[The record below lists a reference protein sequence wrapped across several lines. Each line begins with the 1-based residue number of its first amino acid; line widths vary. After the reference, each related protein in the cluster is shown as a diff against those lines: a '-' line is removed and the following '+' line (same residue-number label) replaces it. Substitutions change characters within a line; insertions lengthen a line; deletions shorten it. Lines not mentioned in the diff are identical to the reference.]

1 MSLHSDSIDRGCC
14 NRRKSKT
21 LIFAGGNRSEKVY
34 YSVFSYQSSWIKLGT
49 VNEPIIR
56 VAVYVS
62 LMTLYFLRGS
72 KVKVGELSFFIW
84 AAFVGYT
91 FTLTF
96 AVQALVNNLGDLR
109 DSLAAVERINYVLFG
124 VGIDEALA
132 HGLEGELKQ
141 KRSG

>member
-72 KVKVGELSFFIW
+72 KVKV
-84 AAFVGYT
+84 
-91 FTLTF
+91 
-96 AVQALVNNLGDLR
+96 QALVNNLGDLR